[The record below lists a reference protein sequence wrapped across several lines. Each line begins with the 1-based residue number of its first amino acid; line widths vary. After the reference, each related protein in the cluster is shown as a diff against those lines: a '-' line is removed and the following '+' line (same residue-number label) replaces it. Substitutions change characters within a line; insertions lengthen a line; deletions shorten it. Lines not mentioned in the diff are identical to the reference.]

1 MRLGVL
7 DVGSNT
13 VHLQVMDA
21 RHGAAPVA
29 QSSFKHELRL
39 TDFLDR
45 DGAIAEIGLNSLIL
59 AIKDVFLQASSL
71 NLDDTLAFATSAIRD
86 ATNSNLI

>member
-21 RHGAAPVA
+21 HHGAAPVA

-39 TDFLDR
+39 TDYLDQ
-45 DGAIAEIGLNSLIL
+45 DGAIAETGLKSLISV
-59 AIKDVFLQASSL
+59 IKDVFLQEIGRAHV
-71 NLDDTLAFATSAIRD
+71 
-86 ATNSNLI
+86 